1 MNDSQKKF
9 AIVGSIAF
17 LVWFSGWDIP
27 LWIHHSAGFIWIFSL
42 VAYFYAGG
50 WDIYIMNK
58 KDIKK
63 FKESD

>member
-17 LVWFSGWDIP
+17 VLWLNELLPS
-27 LWIHHSAGFIWIFSL
+27 WIHHSLGFIWVFSL

-50 WDIYIMNK
+50 WDIYIINK